1 MYSTT
6 YKTHTYPPPCVFAA
20 PAYQLM
26 RHPFSSQITS
36 WETMLLKSETAHLEE
51 KQQRVRA
58 ASYYYCLVCEMG
70 YYTLSRMNM
79 IL

>member
-1 MYSTT
+1 
-6 YKTHTYPPPCVFAA
+6 
-20 PAYQLM
+20 M

-58 ASYYYCLVCEMG
+58 ASYYYCLGARWVITHEHDIVKRGTRLCVF
-70 YYTLSRMNM
+70 
-79 IL
+79 